1 MQECCEALFDLFGF
15 GLRSGEPE
23 EGVVG
28 LCRSPDYDDHGKDVL
43 VCLVFDL
50 VWSA

>member
-28 LCRSPDYDDHGKDVL
+28 LCRPPDYADHGEDVL